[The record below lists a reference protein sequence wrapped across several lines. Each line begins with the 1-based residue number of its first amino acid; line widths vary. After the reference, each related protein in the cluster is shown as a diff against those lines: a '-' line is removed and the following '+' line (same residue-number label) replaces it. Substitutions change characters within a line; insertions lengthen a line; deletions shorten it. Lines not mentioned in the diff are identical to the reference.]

1 MSAAGMPRDRQVPHL
16 VAHERP
22 QWCDDEG
29 ERAGPGGGELVAHGL
44 AAAGGH
50 HGHDVAARDDRPD
63 GLLLARAERV
73 EPEIALQR
81 GQHVIP
87 VPDHSA
93 SLLFTHKFDTLKY
106 SIFIALCWGVIPG
119 YRRPRA
125 HSRVYG
131 AEAGWHGDRSGRL
144 WFRHAFAFGDG
155 GG

>member
-1 MSAAGMPRDRQVPHL
+1 MPHL

-87 VPDHSA
+87 VPGHLS
-93 SLLFTHKFDTLKY
+93 
-106 SIFIALCWGVIPG
+106 P
-119 YRRPRA
+119 
-125 HSRVYG
+125 
-131 AEAGWHGDRSGRL
+131 
-144 WFRHAFAFGDG
+144 
-155 GG
+155 